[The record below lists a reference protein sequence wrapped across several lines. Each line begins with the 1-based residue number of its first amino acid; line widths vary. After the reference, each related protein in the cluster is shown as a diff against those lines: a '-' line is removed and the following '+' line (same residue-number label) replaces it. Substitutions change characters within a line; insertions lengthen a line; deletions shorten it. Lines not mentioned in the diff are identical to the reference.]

1 MAGDEDDSKE
11 EDDKSDEKGDDDKKD
26 EDHKEDEEEEDD
38 DAGGDKDGALGK
50 KKKPPDSMMV
60 QRKSVSRSGAAG
72 IAAQQIAE
80 GADQMQMAMTVVGLA
95 VFVIIILSVGGFVF
109 WKVFF
114 SSSESAEQPP
124 IEDAAT
130 ENSSGGVPPFHEMPE
145 GDFWDSEWRAIFRHA
160 RVRKSSGGA
169 ILNLLTF
176 RHVVKLAI
184 SSARIGPEPFYG
196 LYDWLRMPPL
206 QNLMAPERHRSPSCS
221 QRTPKASKRMSKS
234 NPGT

>member
-1 MAGDEDDSKE
+1 MAGDEDDSKD

-26 EDHKEDEEEEDD
+26 DDHKEDEEEEDD

-114 SSSESAEQPP
+114 SSSESADQPP
-124 IEDAAT
+124 IEDATT
-130 ENSSGGVPPFHEMPE
+130 ENISGGAVPFHEMPE
-145 GDFWDSEWRAIFRHA
+145 RDFWDS
-160 RVRKSSGGA
+160 SGTPPVSIVFA
-169 ILNLLTF
+169 EDVESVEENVQVEP
-176 RHVVKLAI
+176 RNI
-184 SSARIGPEPFYG
+184 SGLEDPSAVALDYV
-196 LYDWLRMPPL
+196 
-206 QNLMAPERHRSPSCS
+206 
-221 QRTPKASKRMSKS
+221 
-234 NPGT
+234 

>member
-145 GDFWDSEWRAIFRHA
+145 GDFWDS
-160 RVRKSSGGA
+160 SGTPPVSIVFA
-169 ILNLLTF
+169 EDAESVEENVQVEP
-176 RHVVKLAI
+176 RNI
-184 SSARIGPEPFYG
+184 SGLEDPSAVALDYV
-196 LYDWLRMPPL
+196 
-206 QNLMAPERHRSPSCS
+206 
-221 QRTPKASKRMSKS
+221 
-234 NPGT
+234 

>member
-11 EDDKSDEKGDDDKKD
+11 EDDKSDEQGDDDKK
-26 EDHKEDEEEEDD
+26 EDEEDEDD
-38 DAGGDKDGALGK
+38 DAGGDKDGALGE

-72 IAAQQIAE
+72 IAAQHIAE

-124 IEDAAT
+124 IEEVAT
-130 ENSSGGVPPFHEMPE
+130 ENSSGGVVPFHEMPE
-145 GDFWDSEWRAIFRHA
+145 RDFWDS
-160 RVRKSSGGA
+160 SGTPPVSIVFAEDVESVEENVQVEPRNISGLEDPSA
-169 ILNLLTF
+169 
-176 RHVVKLAI
+176 VVLD
-184 SSARIGPEPFYG
+184 YV
-196 LYDWLRMPPL
+196 
-206 QNLMAPERHRSPSCS
+206 
-221 QRTPKASKRMSKS
+221 
-234 NPGT
+234 